1 MVITQEEEQR
11 LGAVTRTSLLD
22 RPEEERFRRIV
33 RLVQRHFDANV
44 CSITLVDRDRQFF
57 VSQKGLACRE
67 TPRSESVCSLVV
79 GEKVPLVVSDLSAYG
94 PTQSFHDL
102 IYRQNY
108 HFYAGVPLWSP
119 DGWPLGT
126 LCILDHETRDFGPE
140 DLDSLIDFAAIVED
154 EIAVARVDRTNHEL
168 VAEVERLRMRAF
180 VDALTGVW
188 NRGALFDLLYRERER
203 AQRGTKPLSV
213 AMLDIDYFKK
223 INDSYGHP
231 GGDEVLKELCVRLR
245 GAIRPYDSVGRY
257 GGEEFAVVFP
267 ETENQDALMLGER
280 LRAVVSESP
289 FRLGSSELSVTISIG
304 VATSSG
310 PDDTVEDILARAD
323 AALYQAKRAG
333 RNRVLSS

>member
-1 MVITQEEEQR
+1 MSVSQEEEQR
-11 LGAVTRTSLLD
+11 LRAVENLSLLD
-22 RPEEERFRRIV
+22 RPEEERFRRII
-33 RLVQRHFDANV
+33 RLVHRHFNLGA
-44 CSITLVDRDRQFF
+44 CSITLVDRDRQYFI
-57 VSQKGLACRE
+57 SQHGFPCRE
-67 TPRSESVCSLVV
+67 TSREESVCSLVV
-79 GEKVPLVVSDLSAYG
+79 GAKAPLVISDLSNYEQ
-94 PTQSFHDL
+94 TKNFHDL
-102 IYRQNY
+102 IHRQKFL
-108 HFYAGVPLWSP
+108 FYAGVPLWSP
-119 DGWPLGT
+119 EGWALGT
-126 LCILDHETRDFGPE
+126 LCVLDQQVRDFSPE
-140 DLDSLIDFAAIVED
+140 ELESLTDFAVIVED
-154 EIAVARVDRTNHEL
+154 EIAMTRVDRTNQDL

-223 INDSYGHP
+223 INDGYGHP

-267 ETENQDALMLGER
+267 ETENEDALMLGER

-289 FRLGSSELSVTISIG
+289 FRLGSSELSVTISVGI
-304 VATSSG
+304 ATSDG
-310 PDDTVEDILARAD
+310 PVDTVEDMLARAD

-333 RNRVLSS
+333 RNRVISS

>member
-11 LGAVTRTSLLD
+11 LGAVARTSLLD

-79 GEKVPLVVSDLSAYG
+79 GEKVPLVVSDLSAYE
-94 PTQSFHDL
+94 PTQCFHDL

-126 LCILDHETRDFGPE
+126 LCILDHETRNFGPE

-154 EIAVARVDRTNHEL
+154 EIAVARVDRTNHDL
-168 VAEVERLRMRAF
+168 LAEVERLRLRAF

-188 NRGALFDLLYRERER
+188 NRGAVFELLHRERER

-213 AMLDIDYFKK
+213 AMLDIDFFKNV
-223 INDSYGHP
+223 NDTHGHAA
-231 GGDEVLKELCVRLR
+231 GDEVLKELCVRLK
-245 GAIRPYDSVGRY
+245 GAVRPYDAVGRY
-257 GGEEFAVVFP
+257 GGEEFVVVFP
-267 ETENQDALMLGER
+267 ETVSEEAVMLGER
-280 LRAVVSESP
+280 LRSVIADTA
-289 FRLGSSELSVTISIG
+289 FELPNLKLPITISVG
-304 VATSSG
+304 LGTTTG
-310 PDDTVEDILARAD
+310 EDDTVEDLLSRAD
-323 AALYQAKRAG
+323 SALYKAKRTG
-333 RNRVLSS
+333 RNRVVSG